1 MKKEFKAQFTR
12 NETPVRWENAT
23 KFATGKLYNTSIE
36 DAKKALEYVKKCF
49 PDNANET
56 INPINDLF
64 SVSAFIDNTTAHKI
78 AVNKTRILVR
88 EVTEWK
94 ETL

>member
-12 NETPVRWENAT
+12 NETPNRWENAT

-36 DAKKALEYVKKCF
+36 DAKKAIEYVKECF

-56 INPINDLF
+56 ITHAGNF
-64 SVSAFIDNTTAHKI
+64 SISTYVDETTAHKI
-78 AVNKTRILVR
+78 AVNKTRIVMR
-88 EVTEWK
+88 EVTEW
-94 ETL
+94 EEV

>member
-12 NETPVRWENAT
+12 NETPDKWENAT

-36 DAKKALEYVKKCF
+36 DAKKAIEYVKECF
-49 PDNANET
+49 PDNAHET
-56 INPINDLF
+56 IDNINDLF

-78 AVNKTRILVR
+78 AVNKTRIVMR
-88 EVTEWK
+88 EVTEW
-94 ETL
+94 EEV